1 MISRRLGAAIILAP
15 FTSMDSHACRVGTV
29 MDVASR
35 ADLILSASANCSTVR
50 ENMMPSG

>member
-1 MISRRLGAAIILAP
+1 MISRHLGAAIILAP
-15 FTSMDSHACRVGTV
+15 FTSMDNQACHVGTV

-35 ADLILSASANCSTVR
+35 ADLILSASANCWTVW